1 MFVANLDVPRFSIFP
16 GRHRDPSD
24 FAWHNTSSVTWKL
37 LFGLTSHEIEI
48 RVRYQETD
56 GQGRVHHAN
65 YLTWFEL
72 GRVEL
77 LRAMGHSYREL
88 EAAGVMLVVAEMNVR
103 YFLPAVFDDVL
114 TLRTSTHKAKG
125 ARIEHEYKILRGPDL
140 LAQATST
147 VACIDRAGRVA
158 RLPKWL
164 TSDTNDKP
172 SIADS

>member
-1 MFVANLDVPRFSIFP
+1 M
-16 GRHRDPSD
+16 
-24 FAWHNTSSVTWKL
+24 
-37 LFGLTSHEIEI
+37 LTSHEIEI

-88 EAAGVMLVVAEMNVR
+88 EAAGVMLVVAEMNIQ
-103 YFLPAVFDDVL
+103 YFLPAFFDDVL
-114 TLRTSTHKAKG
+114 TLRTSTIKAKG
-125 ARIEHEYKILRGPDL
+125 ARIQHEYQILRGTDL

-147 VACIDRAGRVA
+147 VACIDPTGRVS
-158 RLPKWL
+158 RLPQWL
-164 TSDTNDKP
+164 
-172 SIADS
+172 AGQ